1 MATADMLNDR
11 SSAESD
17 IAVGSLVEKLMRPLA
32 SLKLTVTLLSLA
44 TFLVLAGTMA
54 QVNAD
59 IWEVVEKY
67 FRCNLAWI
75 DLQIFF
81 PPSFFPSK
89 PNIPDWMVI
98 PFPGGRLIGVVM
110 FLNLL
115 AAHGI
120 RFKAQAKGNRLWAG
134 VGVIGLGLLT
144 TWMVV
149 ASGSSADG
157 LQTDS
162 WISWG
167 AIWLLSKFVLT
178 GIWGYAV
185 YETVRSD
192 SNEKSDTENRKP
204 IPFWVK
210 ATGCTAFGLF
220 LAWLWVYGNVLDDS
234 SMRILWQLLKG
245 TLSGVV
251 LLIGCVMVFKKRA
264 GIVLLHAGI
273 GLMMFSELLVGMFAV
288 EAQISLEEG
297 EKTNYARD
305 IRSAELAIVDSAG
318 TDSETHVVV
327 PDTRLTRGI
336 GKDKIKNE
344 LLPFDIEV
352 LEFHKSARAQP
363 AEGDA
368 KIVATAG
375 IGKTSV
381 LVPIEASTG
390 VESDS
395 NVDMP
400 GAYVRLTK
408 RDGGE
413 EIGIYLVAVHLSEQD
428 KSETIEV
435 GDKKYGLSL
444 RFRRD
449 YKPYTVELKDVDGTN
464 YLGTSTAR
472 NYSSDIRIVDES
484 RGKDFEHHVWMN
496 NPLRYAGE
504 TFYQSG
510 YTQAGGR
517 EYTTLQLV
525 TNSGWMIPY
534 VACMIVAVGML
545 FQFSVTLL
553 RFLDRRSRQAK
564 AVTAAVVVDGAARW
578 VPIVVVAFLA
588 LWVGSK
594 TKAPALKGNTFD
606 YAAVGHLPVVVDGR
620 VKPLDTYA
628 RNMLRIVSGS
638 ETFKFEDQENGK
650 TKTRT
655 EPAIRWLM
663 DMIAQPSAAKY
674 HKVIR
679 IDNLEVL
686 KALNL
691 QARKGFRYS
700 LAEIVEQPDEL
711 DSKGKRLVP
720 LEETRV
726 GKLTKKAEEA
736 NAKETRNLSVEDRKI
751 IEFDRKIGLY
761 GSLMRFADTPDLKAQ
776 SPLDLMDRAVDFHA
790 ALKRSR
796 LPFVLPPLPGSD
808 DQDQWDYLPLS
819 EILEPIDSRP
829 EHRYVVKSTTTQ
841 IDGTLARGQMQVAGD
856 RYYTQARQWLA
867 KRYPD
872 VEKIKVANFDAPTQD
887 EFKALTTGDRRPVN
901 PAVAA
906 WRDVLKS
913 YEESKASDFN
923 AAVSRYR
930 DSLKDRSFGGV
941 GMSRIG
947 FECFFNSF
955 QPFLLASMLYF
966 LSFLVAGVA
975 MLGFPRLLNR
985 TAFAM
990 IALTFSLHMFAL
1002 IARMIISGRPPVT
1015 NLYSTAVFIGWGI
1028 VLLSLIFERV
1038 YQLGVGNI
1046 LASACGFMT
1055 LLIAHFLGG
1064 DGDTFTV
1071 LVAVLDT
1078 QFWLATHVT
1087 TINLGYATTFLS
1099 GMIGLMY
1106 LALRTPIRFG
1116 FAMAGMIVAVCV
1128 LLPSPIA
1135 ETIES
1140 FTEVS
1145 LSANAVKWGGLM
1157 AGFLGFAVTAWA
1169 SAQPRFRN
1177 AEPLTPELQTNLS
1190 RMLYGTLCFGIFFSF
1205 VGTVLGGLWADDSWG
1220 RFWGWDPKE
1229 NGALIIVLWNAVV
1242 LHARWGAMV
1251 KDRGMAVLSI
1261 GGNIATAWSWFGVNE
1276 LGVGLHSY
1284 GFTEGILLALALFV
1298 VSQLVVIVIGCLP
1311 KSFSPTANVAV

>member
-1 MATADMLNDR
+1 MATADFLKDR
-11 SSAESD
+11 SATESD
-17 IAVGSLVEKLMRPLA
+17 IAVGPLVAKLMRPLA
-32 SLKLTVTLLSLA
+32 SLKLTVALLSMA

-54 QVNAD
+54 QVNSD

-89 PNIPDWMVI
+89 PNVPDWMVI

-120 RFKAQAKGNRLWAG
+120 RFKTQAKGNRLWAG

-144 TWMVV
+144 TWLVV
-149 ASGSSADG
+149 VSGSNADG
-157 LQTDS
+157 LQSDS
-162 WISWG
+162 WISWN
-167 AIWLLSKFVLT
+167 ALWMLFKFVLS

-185 YETVRSD
+185 YETVRID
-192 SNEKSDTENRKP
+192 SSEPSETQTRKP

-210 ATGCTAFGLF
+210 ATGCTASGLL
-220 LAWLWVYGNVLDDS
+220 LAWLWVWGNVLDDS

-245 TLSGVV
+245 ALSGVV

-264 GIVLLHAGI
+264 GIVLLHSGI
-273 GLMMFSELLVGMFAV
+273 GLMMFSELLVGLMAV

-297 EKTNYARD
+297 ETTNYARD
-305 IRSAELAIVDSAG
+305 IRSAELAIVESAG
-318 TDSETHVVV
+318 TDSETHVVI

-336 GKDKIKNE
+336 GKDKIANE

-352 LEFHKSARAQP
+352 LEYHKNARARP
-363 AEGDA
+363 MKDGSP
-368 KIVATAG
+368 ITVTTAG

-381 LVPIEASTG
+381 LVPFEASTG
-390 VESDS
+390 VETMSK
-395 NVDMP
+395 VDMP

-413 EIGIYLVAVHLSEQD
+413 EIGTYLVAVHLAEQD

-435 GDKKYGLSL
+435 GDKKYDLAL

-510 YTQAGGR
+510 YTQAQGK
-517 EYTTLQLV
+517 EYSTLQVV

-553 RFLDRRSRQAK
+553 RFLDRRAREAK
-564 AVTAAVVVDGAARW
+564 TTTAAEVIDGAARW

-594 TKAPALKGNTFD
+594 AKPPVLKTNAFD

-628 RNMLRIVSGS
+628 RNMLRIISGS
-638 ETFKFEDQENGK
+638 ETFKLEYQESGK

-663 DMIAQPSAAKY
+663 DLVARPAEAKH

-691 QARKGFRYS
+691 DARKGFRYS
-700 LAEIVEQPDEL
+700 MAEIVEQPDEKDKPFRERRFVL
-711 DSKGKRLVP
+711 LGQKTDEARKKG
-720 LEETRV
+720 
-726 GKLTKKAEEA
+726 
-736 NAKETRNLSVEDRKI
+736 TRNLTVEERKSL
-751 IEFDRKIGLY
+751 EFERKFGLY
-761 GSLMRFADTPDLKAQ
+761 ESLMRLSEAPNLEAQ
-776 SPLDLMDRAVDFHA
+776 SPLDRMQRALGFHA
-790 ALKRSR
+790 ALKNSK
-796 LPFVLPPLPGSD
+796 LPFVLPPMPGSD
-808 DQDQWDYLPLS
+808 DQDQWDYLTLAES
-819 EILEPIDSRP
+819 LEPIDERP
-829 EHRYVVKSTTTQ
+829 EHRYVVKNITTQ
-841 IDGTLARGQMQVAGD
+841 LDQVLGSGRLEAD
-856 RYYTQARQWLA
+856 EDEQLTQARKWLA

-872 VEKIKVANFDAPTQD
+872 VEKIEATDL
-887 EFKALTTGDRRPVN
+887 KALTQGERRPVN
-901 PAVAA
+901 PAMTA
-906 WRDVLKS
+906 WREILKS
-913 YEESKASDFN
+913 YEDGKTSDFN
-923 AAVSRYR
+923 GTVARYR
-930 DSLKDRSFGGV
+930 DSLANRSFGGV

-947 FECFFNSF
+947 FEWFFNSF

-966 LSFLVAGVA
+966 VAFLVAGIG
-975 MLGFPRLLNR
+975 MLGYERTLNR

-990 IALTFSLHMFAL
+990 IALTFGLHMFAL

-1038 YQLGVGNI
+1038 YRLGVGNI

-1106 LALRTPIRFG
+1106 LALRTPIRFA
-1116 FAMAGMIVAVCV
+1116 FAMSAMVALVC
-1128 LLPSPIA
+1128 LSLPGPIA

-1140 FTEVS
+1140 FTEIS
-1145 LSANAVKWGGLM
+1145 LSADAVKWGGLLTGM
-1157 AGFLGFAVTAWA
+1157 LGFAATAWT

-1242 LHARWGAMV
+1242 LHARWGGMV
-1251 KDRGMAVLSI
+1251 KDRGMAVLSL

-1298 VSQLVVIVIGCLP
+1298 ISQLVAIVIGCLP
-1311 KSFSPTANVAV
+1311 KSFGPSANATA

>member
-1 MATADMLNDR
+1 MATADILNDR
-11 SSAESD
+11 SAAD
-17 IAVGSLVEKLMRPLA
+17 TNIAVGPLVEKLMRPLA

-54 QVNAD
+54 QVDQD

-81 PPSFFPSK
+81 PPSFVPSK

-98 PFPGGRLIGVVM
+98 PFPGGRLIGVLM

-120 RFKAQAKGNRLWAG
+120 RFKPQAKGNRLWAG
-134 VGVIGLGLLT
+134 VGMIGLGLLT

-149 ASGSSADG
+149 VSGSNADG
-157 LQTDS
+157 LQSDS

-167 AIWLLSKFVLT
+167 SLWLLFKFVLT
-178 GIWGYAV
+178 AIWGVAV
-185 YETVRSD
+185 YETVRI
-192 SNEKSDTENRKP
+192 DTREPSEAVGRAP

-210 ATGCTAFGLF
+210 ATGCTGMGLL

-264 GIVLLHAGI
+264 GVVLLHAGI
-273 GLMMFSELLVGMFAV
+273 GLMMFSELLVGLLAV
-288 EAQISLEEG
+288 EGQIALEEG
-297 EKTNYARD
+297 EKSNFARD
-305 IRSAELAIVDSAG
+305 IRSAELAIVESAG
-318 TDSETHVVV
+318 TDLESHVVV
-327 PDTRLTRGI
+327 PDTRLSRGV
-336 GKDKIKNE
+336 GKDKIANK

-352 LEFHKSARAQP
+352 LEYRKNAFVVP
-363 AEGDA
+363 AKGDA
-368 KIVATAG
+368 TIVATAG

-381 LVPIEASTG
+381 LVPVEASTG
-390 VESDS
+390 VEMDS
-395 NVDMP
+395 NVDKA

-413 EIGIYLVAVHLSEQD
+413 EIGTYLVAVQLGEQD
-428 KSETIEV
+428 KAETVEV
-435 GDKKYGLSL
+435 GDKKYDLSL

-449 YKPYTVELKDVDGTN
+449 YKPYTIELKDVDGTN
-464 YLGTSTAR
+464 YLGTNTAR
-472 NYSSDIRIVDES
+472 SYSSDIRVVDES
-484 RGKDFEHHVWMN
+484 RSKDFEHHVWMN

-510 YTQAGGR
+510 YTQAGGK
-517 EYTTLQLV
+517 EYSTLAVV

-545 FQFSVTLL
+545 FHFSVTLL
-553 RFLDRRSRQAK
+553 RFLDRRARETK
-564 AVTAAVVVDGAARW
+564 AVTTAIVVDGTARW
-578 VPIVVVAFLA
+578 LPIVVVAFLA

-594 TKAPALKGNTFD
+594 TKVPVLKANAFD
-606 YAAVGHLPVVVDGR
+606 YAAVGHLPVLVDGR
-620 VKPLDTYA
+620 VKPLDTYS
-628 RNMLRIVSGS
+628 RNMLRILSGS
-638 ETFKFEDQENGK
+638 ETFKLEYQEDGK

-663 DMIAQPSAAKY
+663 DLFARPAEAKL

-691 QARKGFRYS
+691 EARKGFRYS
-700 LAEIVEQPDEL
+700 LAEIVDQPDEKDKPFRERRFVL
-711 DSKGKRLVP
+711 LGQKTDEARKKG
-720 LEETRV
+720 
-726 GKLTKKAEEA
+726 
-736 NAKETRNLSVEDRKI
+736 TRNLTVEERKSL
-751 IEFDRKIGLY
+751 EFERKFGLVE
-761 GSLMRFADTPDLKAQ
+761 SLMRFAEAPNIDAE
-776 SPLDLMDRAVDFHA
+776 SPLDRMQRALGFHA
-790 ALKRSR
+790 ALKNSK
-796 LPFVLPPLPGSD
+796 LPFALPPILGSD
-808 DQDQWDYLPLS
+808 DQDQWDYLTLAES
-819 EILEPIDSRP
+819 LEPIDARP
-829 EHRYVVKSTTTQ
+829 EHRFVVKNITTQ
-841 IDGTLARGQMQVAGD
+841 LDQVLGSGRLEGEED
-856 RYYTQARQWLA
+856 KQLTQARQWLE

-872 VEKIKVANFDAPTQD
+872 VEKIDKADI
-887 EFKALTTGDRRPVN
+887 KALTQGERRPVN

-906 WRDVLKS
+906 WRDILKS
-913 YEESKASDFN
+913 YEASKPSEFN
-923 AAVSRYR
+923 GAVSRYR
-930 DSLKDRSFGGV
+930 ASLNDRSFGGV
-941 GMSRIG
+941 GMSRLG
-947 FECFFNSF
+947 FEWFFNFF

-966 LSFLVAGVA
+966 FAFLVAAGG
-975 MLGFPRLLNR
+975 MLGFEKTLNR
-985 TAFAM
+985 TAFGM
-990 IALTFSLHMFAL
+990 IGLTFGLHMFAL

-1028 VLLSLIFERV
+1028 VLLGLIFERI
-1038 YQLGVGNI
+1038 YRMGVGNI
-1046 LASACGFMT
+1046 LASAAGFMT

-1099 GMIGLMY
+1099 GMIGLLY
-1106 LALRTPIRFG
+1106 LALRTPIRFA
-1116 FAMAGMIVAVCV
+1116 FAMSAMVAAVS
-1128 LLPSPIA
+1128 LSLPGPVA
-1135 ETIES
+1135 ATIES
-1140 FTEVS
+1140 FTDIS
-1145 LSANAVKWGGLM
+1145 LSSDAVKWCGLV
-1157 AGFLGFAVTAWA
+1157 AGMLGFVASAWA

-1242 LHARWGAMV
+1242 LHARWGGMV
-1251 KDRGMAVLSI
+1251 KDRGMAVLSL

-1284 GFTEGILLALALFV
+1284 GFTEGILLALGLFV
-1298 VSQLVVIVIGCLP
+1298 VSQLIAIVIGCLP
-1311 KSFSPTANVAV
+1311 KNVHPTATA

>member
-1 MATADMLNDR
+1 MATADYIKDR
-11 SSAESD
+11 SATESD
-17 IAVGSLVEKLMRPLA
+17 IAVGPLVEKLMRPLA
-32 SLKLTVTLLSLA
+32 SLKLTVALLSMA

-54 QVNAD
+54 QVNSD

-89 PNIPDWMVI
+89 PNVPDWMVI

-120 RFKAQAKGNRLWAG
+120 RFKSQAKGNRLWAG

-144 TWMVV
+144 TWTVV
-149 ASGSSADG
+149 VSGSNADG
-157 LQTDS
+157 LQSDS
-162 WISWG
+162 WISWN
-167 AIWLLSKFVLT
+167 AIWLLFKFVLT
-178 GIWGYAV
+178 GIWGYTV
-185 YETVRSD
+185 YETVRID
-192 SNEKSDTENRKP
+192 SSEKSDAESRKP

-210 ATGCTAFGLF
+210 ATGCTAGGLL
-220 LAWLWVYGNVLDDS
+220 LAWLWVWGNVLDDS

-273 GLMMFSELLVGMFAV
+273 GLMMFSELLVGLLAV
-288 EAQISLEEG
+288 EGQISLEEG

-305 IRSAELAIVDSAG
+305 IRSAELAIIESAG

-327 PDTRLTRGI
+327 PASRLARGI
-336 GKDKIKNE
+336 GKDRIVND

-352 LEFHKSARAQP
+352 LEFHKNARVRR
-363 AEGDA
+363 AEGDT

-375 IGKTSV
+375 IGKTNV

-390 VESDS
+390 VETDGD
-395 NVDMP
+395 NVDRA

-408 RDGGE
+408 RAGGE
-413 EIGIYLVAVHLSEQD
+413 EIGTYLVGVHLAEQNISE
-428 KSETIEV
+428 SIEI
-435 GDKKYGLSL
+435 GDKKYDLSL

-472 NYSSDIRIVDES
+472 NYSSDIRVVDES

-504 TFYQSG
+504 TFYQSS
-510 YTQAGGR
+510 YTQAGGK
-517 EYTTLQLV
+517 EYTTLAVV

-553 RFLDRRSRQAK
+553 RFLDRRDRESKTATVAEFVSG
-564 AVTAAVVVDGAARW
+564 AVRW
-578 VPIVVVAFLA
+578 TPIVVVAFLG

-594 TKAPALKGNTFD
+594 AKPPALKSNTFD

-638 ETFKFEDQENGK
+638 ETFKFEYEENGK

-663 DMIAQPSAAKY
+663 DMIAQPSVAKH

-679 IDNLEVL
+679 IDNLEVI

-700 LAEIVEQPDEL
+700 LAEIIAQPDEI
-711 DSKGKRLVP
+711 DANGKRLV
-720 LEETRV
+720 EDSETRV
-726 GKLTKKAEEA
+726 AKLTKKADEA
-736 NAKETRNLSVEDRKI
+736 SAKDTKNLSVEDRKA
-751 IEFDRKIGLY
+751 IEFDRKSGLY
-761 GSLMRFADTPDLKAQ
+761 GSLLRFADTPRVEAQ

-808 DQDQWDYLPLS
+808 DQDQWDYLPLA

-829 EHRYVVKSTTTQ
+829 EHRFVVKNATTQ
-841 IDGTLARGQMQVAGD
+841 MDQTLASGRMQLAGD

-872 VEKIKVANFDAPTQD
+872 VEKMEASNI
-887 EFKALTTGDRRPVN
+887 KALTQGDRRPVN
-901 PAVAA
+901 PAVEA
-906 WRDVLKS
+906 WHDVLKS
-913 YEESKASDFN
+913 YEEGKSSEFN
-923 AAVSRYR
+923 AAVARYR
-930 DSLKDRSFGGV
+930 GSLQDRSFGGV
-941 GMSRIG
+941 GMNRIG

-966 LSFLVAGVA
+966 LSFLVAGA
-975 MLGFPRLLNR
+975 GMLGFPRLLNR

-990 IALTFSLHMFAL
+990 IVLTFGLHMFAL

-1038 YQLGVGNI
+1038 YRLGVGNI

-1106 LALRTPIRFG
+1106 LALRTPIRFA
-1116 FAMAGMIVAVCV
+1116 FAMSGMVAVVC
-1128 LLPSPIA
+1128 LSLPSPIA

-1140 FTEVS
+1140 FTEIS
-1145 LSANAVKWGGLM
+1145 LSADAVKWGGLL
-1157 AGFLGFAVTAWA
+1157 AGLMGIAA
-1169 SAQPRFRN
+1169 SAWVSVRPRFRN

-1242 LHARWGAMV
+1242 LHARWGGMV

-1298 VSQLVVIVIGCLP
+1298 ISQLVAIVIGCLP
-1311 KSFSPTANVAV
+1311 KSFGPSANATA

>member
-1 MATADMLNDR
+1 MATADFLNDR
-11 SSAESD
+11 SAAD
-17 IAVGSLVEKLMRPLA
+17 TNIAVGPLVAKLLRPLA

-54 QVNAD
+54 QVDQD
-59 IWEVVEKY
+59 IWEVVDKY

-89 PNIPDWMVI
+89 PNVPDWMVI

-120 RFKAQAKGNRLWAG
+120 RFKPQAKGNRLWAG
-134 VGVIGLGLLT
+134 VGMIGLGVLT
-144 TWMVV
+144 TWLVV
-149 ASGSSADG
+149 VSGSNADG
-157 LQTDS
+157 LQSDS
-162 WISWG
+162 WISWDKL
-167 AIWLLSKFVLT
+167 WLLFKLVLT
-178 GIWGYAV
+178 LIWGAAV
-185 YETVRSD
+185 YETVRLDTREGSD
-192 SNEKSDTENRKP
+192 VSLSAT

-210 ATGCTAFGLF
+210 ATACGGFGLL
-220 LAWLWVYGNVLDDS
+220 LAWLWVYGTVLDAS

-245 TLSGVV
+245 TMSGVV
-251 LLIGCVMVFKKRA
+251 LLVGCVMVFKKRA
-264 GIVLLHAGI
+264 GVVLLHAGI
-273 GLMMFSELLVGMFAV
+273 GLMMFSELLVGVYAV

-297 EKTNYARD
+297 EKTNFARD
-305 IRSAELAIVDSAG
+305 IRSAELAIVESAG
-318 TDSETHVVV
+318 TDKETHVVV
-327 PDTRLTRGI
+327 PDTRLSRGV
-336 GKDKIKNE
+336 GKEKITNE

-352 LEFHKSARAQP
+352 IQYEKNGRARP
-363 AEGDA
+363 AKDSPEVEI
-368 KIVATAG
+368 KATAG

-381 LVPIEASTG
+381 LVPLETSTG
-390 VESDS
+390 VSMATKI
-395 NVDMP
+395 DMP

-408 RDGGE
+408 HGSGE
-413 EIGIYLVAVHLSEQD
+413 EIGTYLVAVHLSEQD
-428 KSETIEV
+428 ISETVEV
-435 GDKKYGLSL
+435 GDKKYDLSL
-444 RFRRD
+444 RLRRD

-472 NYSSDIRIVDES
+472 NYSSDIRVVDES

-504 TFYQSG
+504 TFYQQG
-510 YTQAGGR
+510 YTQSQGK
-517 EYTTLQLV
+517 EYTTLALV

-545 FQFSVTLL
+545 FHFSVTLL
-553 RFLDRRSRQAK
+553 RFLDRRSRETKIVA
-564 AVTAAVVVDGAARW
+564 AAVVLDGAARW

-594 TKAPALKGNTFD
+594 TKPPALKANAFD

-620 VKPLDTYA
+620 VKPFDTYA
-628 RNMLRIVSGS
+628 RNMLRILSGS
-638 ETFKFEDQENGK
+638 ETFKFEYQENGK
-650 TKTRT
+650 TKSRT

-663 DMIAQPSAAKY
+663 DVIAQTPDANK

-691 QARKGFRYS
+691 EARKGFRYS
-700 LAEIVEQPDEL
+700 LGEIVNQPDEEKKPFRERRFVL
-711 DSKGKRLVP
+711 LQQKAAEAHEKK
-720 LEETRV
+720 TRD
-726 GKLTKKAEEA
+726 
-736 NAKETRNLSVEDRKI
+736 LSVEDRKI
-751 IEFDRKIGLY
+751 IEFDRKLGLCE
-761 GSLMRFADTPDLKAQ
+761 SLMQFAMVPPRFDSV
-776 SPLDLMDRAVDFHA
+776 SPLDRMQSALDFHS
-790 ALKRSR
+790 ALKNSR
-796 LPFVLPPLPGSD
+796 LPFVLPPMPGSD
-808 DQDQWDYLPLS
+808 DQDQWDYLTLS
-819 EILEPIDSRP
+819 EALDPIDARP
-829 EHRYVVKSTTTQ
+829 EHRFVVKNITNQLDQALQSGRLEPRE
-841 IDGTLARGQMQVAGD
+841 DERF
-856 RYYTQARQWLA
+856 TQARKWLA

-872 VEKIKVANFDAPTQD
+872 VEKMDATDIKTLTQG
-887 EFKALTTGDRRPVN
+887 ERRPIN

-906 WRDVLKS
+906 WRGILKS
-913 YEESKASDFN
+913 YEEDKPSDFN
-923 AAVSRYR
+923 GAVSRYR
-930 DSLKDRSFGGV
+930 GSLSDRSFGGV

-947 FECFFNSF
+947 FEWFFNSF
-955 QPFLLASMLYF
+955 QPFLLASMLYLF
-966 LSFLVAGVA
+966 AFLVAAGG
-975 MLGFPRLLNR
+975 MLGFPKVLNR
-985 TAFAM
+985 TAFGM
-990 IALTFSLHMFAL
+990 IGLTFVLHMFAL
-1002 IARMIISGRPPVT
+1002 VARMIISGRPPVT

-1028 VLLSLIFERV
+1028 VLLGLIFERI
-1038 YQLGVGNI
+1038 YRMGVGNL
-1046 LASACGFMT
+1046 LASAAGFMT

-1087 TINLGYATTFLS
+1087 TINLGYAMTFLA
-1099 GMIGLMY
+1099 GLIGLLY
-1106 LALRTPIRFG
+1106 LALRTPIRFA
-1116 FAMAGMIVAVCV
+1116 FATSVMVVAAGLALSDPISSVIESYTDIALSSNGVKWCGVIAGM
-1128 LLPSPIA
+1128 
-1135 ETIES
+1135 
-1140 FTEVS
+1140 
-1145 LSANAVKWGGLM
+1145 
-1157 AGFLGFAVTAWA
+1157 LGFVASMWA
-1169 SAQPRFRN
+1169 SLQPKLRS

-1242 LHARWGAMV
+1242 LHARWGGMV

-1284 GFTEGILLALALFV
+1284 GFTEGILLTLLLFV
-1298 VSQLVVIVIGCLP
+1298 ISQVIAIVMGCLP
-1311 KSFSPTANVAV
+1311 KNFGPSANAVA